1 MSYDFDAALKNYA
14 DVLVRVGTNV
24 EPGKKL
30 IFNAPVTDD
39 PTVLKLCRYI
49 VASAYDAGARHVI
62 VNWNDEQEFKI
73 RLEHAPDDSF
83 TEANEWDAKALH
95 EVIEEGGSALS
106 LRVADPTLL
115 EGQDAEKIATYRTTA
130 AALRQPTRKLW
141 NQGIGTWSLAS
152 ASFQPWANTVL
163 PNVPEDERVAK
174 LWEMIFQVTR
184 MFEDD
189 PVAAWQAHSQA
200 LIARARALTAKQY
213 SALKFIAPGTDL
225 TLGLADNHIW
235 LGGGDHTQ
243 AGRPYMPNIPTE
255 EVFTMPHRARVDG
268 TLSATMPLVYS
279 GTVIDD
285 FSLTFKDG
293 KVVDLRAKK
302 GEATLRKIIETDEGA
317 SRLGEIALVPHSSPI
332 SQLGTLF
339 YNTLFDENASCHV
352 ALGAAYHNTMEN
364 GPFMSESDY
373 AAAGGNSSLVHTDF
387 MVGSGDM
394 QIDGIKADG
403 SSEPVMRDGEWA
415 FEI

>member
-14 DVLVRVGTNV
+14 DVLVRVGANI

-30 IFNAPVTDD
+30 IFNAPVTED
-39 PTVLKLCRYI
+39 PTILRLCRYI
-49 VASAYDAGARHVI
+49 VASAYDAGARLVI
-62 VNWNDEQEFKI
+62 VNWADEQEFKI

-83 TEANEWDAKALH
+83 TEANEWNAKALH
-95 EVIEEGGSALS
+95 EVIEAGGSALS
-106 LRVADPTLL
+106 LRVADPSLL
-115 EGQDAEKIATYRTTA
+115 EGQDAQKIATYRATA

-152 ASFQPWANTVL
+152 ASFQPWADKVL
-163 PNVPEDERVAK
+163 PDLPEGERVAK
-174 LWEMIFQVTR
+174 LWDMIFQVTR

-200 LIARARALTAKQY
+200 LIDRAKVLTEKQFT
-213 SALKFIAPGTDL
+213 SLKFIAPGTDL

-235 LGGGDHTQ
+235 LGGGDTTQ
-243 AGRPYMPNIPTE
+243 DGRHYMPNIPTE

-268 TLSATMPLVYS
+268 TLTATKPLVYS
-279 GTVIDD
+279 GTMIDD
-285 FSLTFKDG
+285 FSLVFQEG
-293 KVVDLRAKK
+293 KVVDVKAGK
-302 GEATLRKIIETDEGA
+302 GEDTLRKMLEIDEGA
-317 SRLGEIALVPHSSPI
+317 THLGEVALVPHSSPI

-352 ALGAAYHNTMEN
+352 ALGAAYHNTMKN
-364 GPFMSESDY
+364 GPFMSEEDY
-373 AAAGGNSSLVHTDF
+373 EAAGGNSSLVHTDF
-387 MVGSGDM
+387 MIGSGEM

-415 FEI
+415 FDL